1 MIPVETEI
9 FFGQHHRLTLV
20 GGEGEARLGGGRYPD
35 NHEAP
40 STDHPRSEGVR
51 AGRASPKGQV
61 AAVRGAAS
69 QERESGGVGG
79 YSLPLKYL

>member
-1 MIPVETEI
+1 M
-9 FFGQHHRLTLV
+9 

-35 NHEAP
+35 NHEA
-40 STDHPRSEGVR
+40 SNTDHPRSEGVR
-51 AGRASPKGQV
+51 AIQTPEQGSPKGQV